1 MTLTEWL
8 LIIITAAVL
17 ALVIIIARL
26 AMKMGQTLE
35 AVRLTTTRL
44 GDLAPR
50 LDNVLV
56 ELERGMQEIHGVT
69 AQTRRIVGNVEVVV
83 DEFRRVSLDVLN
95 IVGFL
100 DVTRRGHA
108 ALAGAKAG
116 MALLKNAVAR
126 R

>member
-8 LIIITAAVL
+8 LIIATLAGV

-26 AMKMGQTLE
+26 AMKIGQTLE
-35 AVRLTTTRL
+35 SVRATTDRL

-50 LDNVLV
+50 IDTVLV
-56 ELERGMQEIHGVT
+56 ELERGLQEIHGVT
-69 AQTRRIVGNVEVVV
+69 AQTQRIVGNVEVVA
-83 DEFRRVSLDVLN
+83 DEARRVALDVLN

-100 DVTRRGHA
+100 DVTRRTRA
-108 ALAGAKAG
+108 AMAGAKAG
-116 MALLKNAVAR
+116 VAMLKDAVSR